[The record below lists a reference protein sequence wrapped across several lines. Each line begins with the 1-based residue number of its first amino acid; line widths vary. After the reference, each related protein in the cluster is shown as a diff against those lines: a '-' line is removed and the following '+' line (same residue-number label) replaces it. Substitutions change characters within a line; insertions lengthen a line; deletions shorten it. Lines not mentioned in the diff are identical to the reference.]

1 MKIFNFNEEL
11 NNKVQ
16 KFKVQTAVFLAKSFA
31 YIKIFLLFLILWF
44 LLSGS
49 KDYFMITCGIIS
61 ITFTFIACTMGKI
74 ISPNSFILKPYFFKY
89 IYFLI
94 KNIITSSIQVMK
106 IIYSEESFVDPGI
119 MIVNISNLTDPD
131 KVLFSNLITMTPGTF
146 VISVEKNSFL
156 IHAIDKSNL
165 NFKKNN
171 EIANL
176 LEKMK
181 EKNNIKYLKT
191 KNN

>member
-1 MKIFNFNEEL
+1 MNIFSFNKEL

-16 KFKVQTAVFLAKSFA
+16 KCKIQIMDFLTKGLA
-31 YIKIFLLFLILWF
+31 YIKIFLLLSILW
-44 LLSGS
+44 LLFSGS
-49 KDYFMITCGIIS
+49 KDYFMIACGIVSVIL
-61 ITFTFIACTMGKI
+61 TFIICLIGKI

-94 KNIITSSIQVMK
+94 KNIIISSIQVIK
-106 IIYSEESFVDPGI
+106 IIYSEKSFIDPEI
-119 MIVNISNLTDPD
+119 MIVNISNLTNQD

-171 EIANL
+171 EITNL
-176 LEKMK
+176 LKKMK
-181 EKNNIKYLKT
+181 ETNNIKYLKT

>member
-1 MKIFNFNEEL
+1 MKIFEKKI

-16 KFKVQTAVFLAKSFA
+16 KYKIQIAVFLTKSLA
-31 YIKIFLLFLILWF
+31 YIKILLLLSILWF
-44 LLSGS
+44 LFSGS
-49 KDYFMITCGIIS
+49 EDHFMIICGIVS
-61 ITFTFIACTMGKI
+61 VAFTFVVCLIGKI
-74 ISPNSFILKPYFFKY
+74 VSSESFILKPYFFRY

-94 KNIITSSIQVMK
+94 KNIIISSIQVVK
-106 IIYSEESFVDPGI
+106 IIYSEKSFINPEI
-119 MIVNISNLTDPD
+119 MIVNISNLTDQD

-146 VISVEKNSFL
+146 VISVEKDSFL

-171 EIANL
+171 EITNL
-176 LEKMK
+176 LKKMK

-191 KNN
+191 KNS